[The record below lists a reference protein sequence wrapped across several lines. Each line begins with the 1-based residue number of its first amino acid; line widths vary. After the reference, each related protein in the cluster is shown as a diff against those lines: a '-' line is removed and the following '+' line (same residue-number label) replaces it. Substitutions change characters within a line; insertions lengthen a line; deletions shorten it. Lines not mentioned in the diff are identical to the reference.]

1 MRQALFVF
9 IFFLVSIG
17 ATAQETPPANEERV
31 VRIGY
36 PEFDWQPFTYV
47 TKDKTIIGLLPSLFQ
62 EVANNSGY
70 RTQIVSYPTYNDVLQ
85 ALRNDD
91 IDIIMGVSMTPE
103 RKEWMHFSSPL
114 MLLPYAAI
122 TNDTDVSSF
131 IELKGK
137 HIATETGF
145 AINEVLANSAGSQL
159 KITGYAGSQDAYSA
173 VIEHAA
179 DAYIGN
185 AITLDYL
192 HTHQDTT
199 NTLDIKLLNDM
210 PFDQLHFAS
219 AKKNSHLIDE
229 LNTGLKL
236 IPSETFTRLYET
248 WLTTAQIRYVYHQ
261 HDLNLTEAELNAL
274 RAKKVLKVL
283 YSADNHP
290 YAFTN
295 DIGEMDGMSADI
307 LNAIAKKLNLSIEAT
322 AYSGK
327 NLKQH
332 FADNDFDLI
341 PAFTCEKNSLDY
353 VRCTSS
359 YTQDPWVAITAND
372 LITEQVTS
380 TKELGLLNLHQQHI
394 DTAKY
399 FSQAKITTFNSTKHL
414 LNAILAGK
422 VEVGLLPLSK
432 ASSVV
437 SIRYLGQLKLTPNPI
452 GEYTRAISFGVNKDS
467 ATLASILN
475 KAKAA
480 IHEDELEAIKHKWND
495 ISINSDFSYEKIPSW
510 ILLILGGGVSIFLV
524 IAFSNRKLKHE
535 ITQRQSIEKELRLIN
550 NNFGGIVAQ
559 LVRYGDDIDDIKW
572 NYISSNIEKYLGLT
586 PEQLYQA
593 PNLLMEFLAKHAD
606 EHDFLQDI
614 EQSRFCDSLYTTMKL
629 NIDGKIS
636 WFQITG
642 ICTKVDKNKH
652 WTYTLVDITLIKEK
666 QAELDEARL
675 IAESATEAKSRFLA
689 MMSHEIRTPISGIL
703 SLLELMTPHLNSNE
717 LHGIHKNLTHS
728 GNNLLNIVNDV
739 LDFSKIEAGKL
750 GLSPAVCQLSG
761 FIYELVQPHIV
772 HVERKGIKFKLWLE
786 PKLAYSLNLDNLRLK
801 QVLNNLLNNASKFT
815 TEGEIWLSVDLVS
828 ATDKEQTISFAVTDT
843 GIGISEEDIAKLF
856 IPFEQVDLSSERR
869 FSGTGLGL
877 SICEQLVKLMGGE
890 ISVNSKQGQGSTF
903 RFTLTFPIAAVEV
916 PSTVNKRCGI
926 MVLDESD
933 YDLLCEY
940 LRAWQCTAY
949 NLQHLD
955 NKAALAA
962 HVAKAQIQVLLLP
975 QDWCEQH
982 VLTPSWAK
990 RNLTNVQ
997 VIQLRRQSMLSP
1009 TPAELGWALSVNPLL
1024 PEHLLHLLTKP
1035 EFFDVKPGAE
1045 QHQPEQAI
1053 TREQAIAQNKLILVA
1068 EDHPINQDVIRMQL
1082 GKLGYFGDIF
1092 DNGQQALTA
1101 YKQNRYNLVLTDC
1114 HMPELDG
1121 YGLVSA
1127 IREHEQQAELSRLGV
1142 IALTANAM
1150 SSEKARCHQYGFDDY
1165 LIKPVSLEQLQN
1177 VLNNYLVEAQPS
1189 LYAPPQLNVEQAQQI
1204 STQDTDLIVAS
1215 SCGTSECASN
1225 NHTVIDI
1232 EALEANFG
1240 DLQLCINLL
1249 SKFIATGESDMQL
1262 LHQAVAEHD
1271 FEATA
1276 HSAHKLKGAAGVIE
1290 CQQLVITCADI
1301 ETAASTQDIEAIQE
1315 YLLQLEKLLE
1325 QIAHQ
1330 VNQLK

>member
-1 MRQALFVF
+1 MRQVLFVF
-9 IFFLVSIG
+9 ILFFVSIG
-17 ATAQETPPANEERV
+17 TTAQEMPSVNEEQV
-31 VRIGY
+31 VRVGY
-36 PEFDWQPFTYV
+36 PAFDWQPFTYV
-47 TKDKTIIGLLPSLFQ
+47 TKEKKMIGLLPSLFQ
-62 EVANNSGY
+62 EIANNSGY
-70 RTQIVSYPTYNDVLQ
+70 RTQIVSYPTYIEVLQ
-85 ALRNDD
+85 ALRDD
-91 IDIIMGVSMTPE
+91 EIDIIMGVSMTPE
-103 RKEWMHFSSPL
+103 RMEWMHFSSPL

-122 TNDTDVSSF
+122 TNDTNVSSF

-145 AINEVLANSAGSQL
+145 AINEVLSNSAGSQL
-159 KITGYAGSQDAYSA
+159 KVTGYSGSQEAYSA
-173 VIEHAA
+173 VVDHAA

-192 HTHQDTT
+192 HTHQDTA
-199 NTLDIKLLNDM
+199 NKLDIKLLNDM
-210 PFDQLHFAS
+210 PFDQLHFA
-219 AKKNSHLIDE
+219 ATMKNSELIDD
-229 LNTGLKL
+229 LNKGLKL
-236 IPSETFTRLYET
+236 IPNETFTKLYET
-248 WLTTAQIRYVYHQ
+248 WLTSSQIRYVYQQ
-261 HDLNLTEAELNAL
+261 HDLNLTEPELNAL
-274 RAKKVLKVL
+274 RDQKVLKVL
-283 YSADNHP
+283 YSADNYP
-290 YAFTN
+290 FAFTN
-295 DIGEMDGMSADI
+295 DMGEMDGMSVDI
-307 LNAIAKKLNLSIEAT
+307 LKVVAENLNLNIEST
-322 AYSGK
+322 AYSGTQ
-327 NLKQH
+327 LEQH
-332 FADNDFDLI
+332 FAENNFDLI

-353 VRCTSS
+353 VLCTSS
-359 YTQDPWVAITAND
+359 YTKDPWVAVTANNLITAQ
-372 LITEQVTS
+372 ITN

-399 FSQAKITTFNSTKHL
+399 FSQAEITTFNSTKHL

-432 ASSVV
+432 ASSVL

-510 ILLILGGGVSIFLV
+510 ILLLLGGSVSIFLV
-524 IAFSNRKLKHE
+524 IVYSNRKLKNE
-535 ITQRQSIEKELRLIN
+535 IAQRHSIEKELRLVN

-559 LVRYGDDIDDIKW
+559 LIRYGDDVDDISW
-572 NYISSNIEKYLGLT
+572 SYVSGNIEKYLGLS
-586 PEQLYQA
+586 PEQLYQT
-593 PNLLMEFLAKHAD
+593 PSLLMEFLAKHAD
-606 EHDFLQDI
+606 EHDFLEDI
-614 EQSRFCDSLYTTMKL
+614 EESRFCDSLYTTMKL

-636 WFQITG
+636 WFQLTG
-642 ICTKVDKNKH
+642 ICTKVDKNRH
-652 WTYTLVDITLIKEK
+652 WTYTLVDISLLKEK

-703 SLLELMTPHLNSNE
+703 SLLELMTPHLNSSE

-750 GLSPAVCQLSG
+750 GLSPAVCQLSS
-761 FIYELVQPHIV
+761 FISELVQPHIV
-772 HVERKGIKFKLWLE
+772 HVERKGIKFKLWLD

-828 ATDKEQTISFAVTDT
+828 ATDKEQTISFAVTDS

-916 PSTVNKRCGI
+916 PSTVNKRCGV
-926 MVLDESD
+926 MMLDESD

-949 NLQHLD
+949 NLQHLE

-962 HVAKAQIQVLLLP
+962 HVAKAKIQVLLLP
-975 QDWCEQH
+975 QDWCELH
-982 VLTPSWAK
+982 ALTPSWAK

-1035 EFFDVKPGAE
+1035 EFFDVKPSAE
-1045 QHQPEQAI
+1045 QNQPEQAI
-1053 TREQAIAQNKLILVA
+1053 TREQAIASNRLILVA

-1082 GKLGYFGDIF
+1082 SKLGYFGDIF

-1101 YKQNRYNLVLTDC
+1101 YKQNRYDLVLTDC

-1127 IREHEQQAELSRLGV
+1127 IREHEQQEKLNRLGV
-1142 IALTANAM
+1142 IALTANAI

-1165 LIKPVSLEQLQN
+1165 LIKPVTLEQLQN
-1177 VLNNYLVEAQPS
+1177 VLNNYLVEAQQ
-1189 LYAPPQLNVEQAQQI
+1189 APIADHAQQHEP
-1204 STQDTDLIVAS
+1204 SMQDRTFIAAS
-1215 SCGTSECASN
+1215 SSETLKCDLNDLA
-1225 NHTVIDI
+1225 VIDI
-1232 EALEANFG
+1232 KALEANFG

-1249 SKFIATGESDMQL
+1249 TKFIATCDSDMQIL
-1262 LHQAVAEHD
+1262 NQAVAEHD
-1271 FEATA
+1271 FDATA

-1290 CQQLVITCADI
+1290 CELLVITCAEI
-1301 ETAASTQDIEAIQE
+1301 ETAASTQDIDAIKE
-1315 YLLQLEKLLE
+1315 LLVQLEKLIA
-1325 QIAHQ
+1325 QISNQ
-1330 VNQLK
+1330 VNKLK